1 MVGFSSTGGER
12 VPPASV
18 GEIVDVDWVTVAIVV
33 NCDTELLR
41 DGTTWGDEV

>member
-1 MVGFSSTGGER
+1 MVGFSSNGGER

-18 GEIVDVDWVTVAIVV
+18 GEIVDDDRVTVAIVV
-33 NCDTELLR
+33 NSDTDLLR